1 MSSDAGS
8 KKRPARTAGQRAGVS
23 REAVVRAA
31 RAIADREG
39 VDQVTMR
46 RLAAELGVAPNA
58 LYTYFPNKTA
68 ILDAVLDSVLGE
80 VEARPSVPSG
90 TWSDDL
96 GALMRA
102 SRRALLAHPQLVPLF
117 ISRPGGPN
125 AIRLGEAALTCLAR
139 GGLSGRDAVEA
150 MRALLVYTLGS
161 AAVEIPRANDPDTH
175 ERLDR
180 AARLIE
186 QLPAQ
191 EFPVT
196 RSVAPYIASHPGDAD
211 FEAGLRWLIAGI
223 ERDARR

>member
-1 MSSDAGS
+1 
-8 KKRPARTAGQRAGVS
+8 VS
-23 REAVVRAA
+23 REAVVAVA
-31 RAIADREG
+31 RTIADREG
-39 VDQVTMR
+39 VDHVTMR

-58 LYTYFPNKTA
+58 LYTYFSNKTA
-68 ILDAVLDSVLGE
+68 ILDAVLDSVLSE
-80 VEARPSVPSG
+80 VQAPTPLPSG

-125 AIRLGEAALTCLAR
+125 AIRLGEAMLACLAR
-139 GGLSGRDAVEA
+139 GGVTGRRAVEA
-150 MRALLVYTLGS
+150 MRALLVYTFGS
-161 AAVEIPRANDPDTH
+161 AAVEVPRKSDPATR

-186 QLPAQ
+186 QLPPA

-196 RSVAPYIASHPGDAD
+196 RDVASHIASHPGDSD

-223 ERDARR
+223 EGDARR